1 MISILRSKRVREELH
16 GCFRMTR
23 LKNAADSVVRR
34 FSSLKSRID
43 SVVRRFS
50 SPKSRIDSVV
60 RGFSSL
66 KSRID
71 SVGRGFSS
79 LKSRID
85 SVVRGFSSLKS
96 RIDSVVRGFSSL
108 KSPNQPCSSTGDS
121 LLLRHGLE
129 GGYEQAPRLLDR
141 GDAHGLV
148 GRVRVLDVGAERDHV
163 HVRIGLLNDAT
174 L

>member
-1 MISILRSKRVREELH
+1 MRECMISILRSKRVRRELH

-23 LKNAADSVVRR
+23 LKNAA
-34 FSSLKSRID
+34 D

-85 SVVRGFSSLKS
+85 SVDRRFSSPKS
-96 RIDSVVRGFSSL
+96 PNDSVDRRFSSPKSSIDSVVRGD
-108 KSPNQPCSSTGDS
+108 P

-129 GGYEQAPRLLDR
+129 GGHEQAPRLLDR